1 MAIYSGTS
9 GRRRGSV
16 GNETYTITRGQ
27 NIVKEKVLQPLNPRT
42 QRQQTQRA
50 KFASAV
56 DFYKF
61 ATRNFFKFAFE
72 DKSSRESDYNAYMRY
87 NTGLGIIFPRPESEV
102 KVRLFGESGEW
113 PMIAPWKLT
122 EGRLRE
128 VDYVGSYALLNNDED
143 HNLAR
148 VSMTSSY
155 YRADMGEATTIGEA
169 SANLIEAGMASAGD
183 ILTFVFFY
191 QSKAITSGAP
201 GTSISGTAGNLN
213 FFEYRQIII
222 DVADTRPLSALGFN
236 SISVGAN
243 TTDQNTFLT
252 ANIKILNNCTNLD
265 NLAAGD
271 AVIRS
276 RKVAGGLEVSTSV
289 LKLNS
294 VAEAWFNNVAVDPW
308 RSNFLN
314 TWNISEG
321 AVLAGEG

>member
-42 QRQQTQRA
+42 ERQQTQRA

-61 ATRNFFKFAFE
+61 ATRNFFKFAYE
-72 DKSSRESDYNAYMRY
+72 DKASKESDYNAYMRW
-87 NTGLGIIFPRPESEV
+87 NTGLGIIFPRPESEI
-102 KVRLFGESGEW
+102 KIRLVGENGEW
-113 PMIAPWKLT
+113 PMVAPWKLT
-122 EGRLRE
+122 EGRLAG
-128 VDYVGSYALLNNDED
+128 VDYTAEYVMLSNDED

-148 VSMTSSY
+148 VRMESDY

-169 SANLIEAGMASAGD
+169 SADLVEAGMASLGD

-191 QSKAITSGAP
+191 QSK
-201 GTSISGTAGNLN
+201 SIGGGISATPGNLN

-222 DVADTRPLSALGFN
+222 DTTDNRPLSALGFN
-236 SISVGAN
+236 SITIGAD
-243 TTDQNTFLT
+243 TTNEKTYL
-252 ANIKILNNCTNLD
+252 AGNIKIFNQS
-265 NLAAGD
+265 AAASSICACD

-276 RKVAGGLEVSTSV
+276 RKVAGGLEVSSAT
-289 LKLNS
+289 LKLNDC
-294 VAEAWFNNVAVDPW
+294 AQAWYDLASENPY
-308 RSNFLN
+308 RQNFLD
-314 TWNISEG
+314 TWNVSAG
-321 AVLAGEG
+321 AILAGEG